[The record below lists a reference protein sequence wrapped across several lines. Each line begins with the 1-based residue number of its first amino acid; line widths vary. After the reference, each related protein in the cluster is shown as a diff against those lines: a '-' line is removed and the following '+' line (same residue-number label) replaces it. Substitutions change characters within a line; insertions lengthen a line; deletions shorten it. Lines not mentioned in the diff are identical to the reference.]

1 MAYEILKC
9 ADFEPHI
16 GTDFVIAADDLPA
29 LPMTLTSAEPLP
41 PTKGG
46 NELRPPFMLLFRLK
60 NQNVIEQRLVQL
72 RHAAMGDLTIFLVP
86 SAQDA
91 EGVEY
96 CATFN

>member
-1 MAYEILKC
+1 MTDELLKC
-9 ADFEPHI
+9 SDFVPHI

-29 LPMTLTSAEPLP
+29 LAMTLTSAEPLQ

-46 NELRPPFMLLFRLK
+46 NDLRPPFMLLFRSK
-60 NQNVIEQRLVQL
+60 NQDVLQQRLFQL
-72 RHAAMGDLTIFLVP
+72 RHAVMGDLDLFLVP
-86 SAQDA
+86 SARDA